1 MLIAPWRNF
10 LALFLFLIDDVM
22 INVTSSRL
30 RYGYERTIHA
40 FWAASMG
47 NGSCSSTFIDNF
59 LKKNLCMTSQWT
71 IAGDVIRMT
80 SLYDHYDVT
89 TVFAT
94 TGNTCPIRVH
104 FMWVIPT
111 LFDDVM
117 QNVTS
122 LFSRYRYQ
130 MTVHASRASLRWY
143 GSGSCRLSPR
153 FQQTKYMWRHNWPFS
168 MTS

>member
-1 MLIAPWRNF
+1 MTSFSHHCDVIVARKTTWYAYRTMTKF
-10 LALFLFLIDDVM
+10 FRTLFFLIDDVM

-59 LKKNLCMTSQWT
+59 LKKKLCMTSQWT
-71 IAGDVIRMT
+71 IADDVIRMT

-94 TGNTCPIRVH
+94 TGNICPIRSALYVGH
-104 FMWVIPT
+104 SYTIW
-111 LFDDVM
+111 
-117 QNVTS
+117 
-122 LFSRYRYQ
+122 
-130 MTVHASRASLRWY
+130 
-143 GSGSCRLSPR
+143 
-153 FQQTKYMWRHNWPFS
+153 WRHAKCDVIIFTLSLSNDGPCK
-168 MTS
+168 